1 MDITQTVMTMI
12 SPDANQEQVRVVIE
26 LASSAILDRF
36 RRYEPSATELPAEA
50 DYIVVEVAI
59 ARYNRIA
66 SEGLTSESVEGD
78 SATYE
83 SDLTAKYDYQLREL
97 AEAGSSLSKLGRIK
111 AL

>member
-1 MDITQTVMTMI
+1 MDIQTTVQKMI
-12 SPDANQEQVRVVIE
+12 SPDADKEQVAIVIE
-26 LASSAILDRF
+26 LAKGALLSRF
-36 RRYEPSATELPAEA
+36 NRYKPGATELPIGT
-50 DYIVVEVAI
+50 DYMIVEVAI

-83 SDLTAKYDYQLREL
+83 VDLTAKYDYQLREL